1 MSSWCHTKLLKYPAP
16 DLEVILKQAV
26 VETTYSYLS

>member
-1 MSSWCHTKLLKYPAP
+1 MPSWYHTKLLKYPTP
-16 DLEVILKQAV
+16 DLEVILKQDV